1 MWDQEMWA
9 QRREGGEEKRE
20 RRAGCGTES
29 REPDEIVMRDG
40 NAAMTVTR
48 SGLVRRRSSSLAGWT
63 RPGGTPGNFTLKWF
77 LERKLR

>member
-1 MWDQEMWA
+1 MWA
-9 QRREGGEEKRE
+9 QRRGGGEGKNEG
-20 RRAGCGTES
+20 RAGCGTES
-29 REPDEIVMRDG
+29 REPDEMVTRDG

-48 SGLVRRRSSSLAGWT
+48 SGLVRRRSASLASRT

>member
-1 MWDQEMWA
+1 MGSRDVGSKGG
-9 QRREGGEEKRE
+9 GGEEKRAG
-20 RRAGCGTES
+20 RAGCGAES
-29 REPDEIVMRDG
+29 REPDQMVTQGG

-48 SGLVRRRSSSLAGWT
+48 SGLVRRRSASLAGWT